1 MKSKKII
8 LIIISAVLCLA
19 LIFGG
24 VVVLSGRNKKKNEK
38 TDGQEKIESTISA
51 EVPKPDMSA
60 ESSKTEITDTCKGL

>member
-24 VVVLSGRNKKKNEK
+24 IAILSGRNKKKNEK
-38 TDGQEKIESTISA
+38 TDGQEKNRKHDFRRSA
-51 EVPKPDMSA
+51 
-60 ESSKTEITDTCKGL
+60 KGGYVSGKL